1 MGNTKS
7 KAKSV
12 GNIVAK
18 VKAKGYITSETT
30 HNFNGKNGGSSTNL
44 KVNKV
49 FLESQIH
56 KVFNPIMAHPSG
68 VQINPLQEPKTEE
81 TMIVPELE
89 ISPAKSLKQEL
100 EELDKK
106 GDQIVNYNEQQLK
119 LGNIQLITD
128 DPDVKSYKSIN
139 TISEF
144 VAMLKRLMRKD
155 SMTSKKSSIQHM
167 IDNPRGWNID
177 QMKEAF
183 EASVLTHLFSKM
195 VVPGNDH
202 YFLI

>member
-1 MGNTKS
+1 
-7 KAKSV
+7 
-12 GNIVAK
+12 
-18 VKAKGYITSETT
+18 
-30 HNFNGKNGGSSTNL
+30 
-44 KVNKV
+44 
-49 FLESQIH
+49 
-56 KVFNPIMAHPSG
+56 
-68 VQINPLQEPKTEE
+68 
-81 TMIVPELE
+81 MIVPELE